1 MTSSVPASPSSSS
14 SGTSRTGSSPVA
26 VAAYALPIIIA
37 SGCLIAI
44 ISFGPRSALGL
55 FFAPMIEARGW
66 SREVAALAIAIQ
78 NLLWGAGQPIAGMV
92 ADRYGTGRVLVAGAV
107 LYCIGLIGTA
117 YVTSGLMLQ
126 LFLGVFLGLGLAA
139 ASFSIVLAAFGR
151 AVTPEKRSIAFGIG
165 TAAGSLGQF
174 LFAPLG
180 LGLIE
185 AFGWDTALVVLGVG
199 MLAIIPLAAALRG
212 RAATHNGPAQSIPQA
227 LREAFG
233 HGSYVLLVIGF
244 FVCGFHVAFITTH
257 LPPFIADMGLSPG
270 WGAWAIALIGLF
282 NIIGSLGAGFLG
294 QRLPKQKSLAFIYL
308 GRSAVILLFILFPVT
323 PASVLVFAAAM
334 GLLWLSTVPFTSG
347 LVAVMFGPRYMA
359 TLFGFVFFSHQI
371 GAFLGVWLGG
381 RLYDQTGSYDMVW
394 WISIGLGVFAAL
406 VHWPISEAPVAR
418 LRTA

>member
-1 MTSSVPASPSSSS
+1 MPASPSKPAA
-14 SGTSRTGSSPVA
+14 SGGQATPVA
-26 VAAYALPIIIA
+26 MAAHALPFIIGA
-37 SGCLIAI
+37 GCLIAI
-44 ISFGPRSALGL
+44 LSFGPRSALGL
-55 FFAPMIEARGW
+55 FFTPMIEARGW

-92 ADRYGTGRVLVAGAV
+92 ADRYGTGRVLVAGAI
-107 LYCIGLIGTA
+107 LYAIGLIGTA
-117 YVTSGLMLQ
+117 SVTSGLMLQ

-180 LGLIE
+180 LALINT
-185 AFGWDTALVVLGVG
+185 FGWDTALIILGVG
-199 MLAIIPLAAALRG
+199 MLAIIPLATALRG
-212 RAATHNGPAQSIPQA
+212 RANTYAGPAQSIPQA
-227 LREAFG
+227 MREAFG

-257 LPPFIADMGLSPG
+257 LPPFIADMGLAPG

-282 NIIGSLGAGFLG
+282 NIVGSLAAGFLG

-308 GRSAVILLFILFPVT
+308 ARSVVILLFILVPVS

-334 GLLWLSTVPFTSG
+334 GLLWLSTVPLTSG

-381 RLYDQTGSYDMVW
+381 RLYDQTGSYDIVW
-394 WISIGLGVFAAL
+394 YISIGLGVFAAA

>member
-1 MTSSVPASPSSSS
+1 MPASPSKSAAA
-14 SGTSRTGSSPVA
+14 GPHATPVA
-26 VAAYALPIIIA
+26 VAAQALPFIIGA
-37 SGCLIAI
+37 GCLIAI
-44 ISFGPRSALGL
+44 LSFGPRSALGL
-55 FFAPMIEARGW
+55 FFTPMIEARGW

-92 ADRYGTGRVLVAGAV
+92 ADRYGTGRVLVAGAI
-107 LYCIGLIGTA
+107 LYAIGLIGTA
-117 YVTSGLMLQ
+117 SVTSGLMLQ

-180 LGLIE
+180 LALID
-185 AFGWDTALVVLGVG
+185 AFGWDTALVILGVG
-199 MLAIIPLAAALRG
+199 MLAIIPLATALRG
-212 RAATHNGPAQSIPQA
+212 RAMVHTGPAQSIPQA
-227 LREAFG
+227 MREAFG

-257 LPPFIADMGLSPG
+257 LPPFIADMGLSAK

-282 NIIGSLGAGFLG
+282 NIIGSLAAGYLG
-294 QRLPKQKSLAFIYL
+294 QKLPKQKSLAFIYL
-308 GRSAVILLFILFPVT
+308 ARSVVILLFILVPVS

-334 GLLWLSTVPFTSG
+334 GLLWLSTVPLTSG

>member
-1 MTSSVPASPSSSS
+1 
-14 SGTSRTGSSPVA
+14 VA
-26 VAAYALPIIIA
+26 VAAYALPVIIA
-37 SGCLIAI
+37 AGCMIAI

-92 ADRYGTGRVLVAGAV
+92 ADRYGTGRVLVAGAI
-107 LYCIGLIGTA
+107 LYAIGLIGTA

-180 LGLIE
+180 LGLID

-199 MLAIIPLAAALRG
+199 MLAIIPLAFALRG
-212 RAATHNGPAQSIPQA
+212 RATAHTGPAQSIPQA

-233 HGSYVLLVIGF
+233 HGSYVLLVVGF

-282 NIIGSLGAGFLG
+282 NIVGSLGAGFLG
-294 QRLPKQKSLAFIYL
+294 QKLPKQKSLAFIYL
-308 GRSAVILLFILFPVT
+308 GRSVVILLFIIFPVT
-323 PASVLVFAAAM
+323 PASVLIFAAAM

-394 WISIGLGVFAAL
+394 WISIGLGVFAAV

>member
-1 MTSSVPASPSSSS
+1 MSASPSKPVAAR
-14 SGTSRTGSSPVA
+14 GPATPVA
-26 VAAYALPIIIA
+26 VAAQALPFIIGA
-37 SGCLIAI
+37 GCLIAI
-44 ISFGPRSALGL
+44 LSFGPRSALGL
-55 FFAPMIEARGW
+55 FLGPMIEARGW
-66 SREVAALAIAIQ
+66 SLEVASLAIAIQ

-92 ADRYGTGRVLVAGAV
+92 ADRYGTGRVLVAGAI
-107 LYCIGLIGTA
+107 LYAIGLIGTA
-117 YVTSGLMLQ
+117 SVTSGLMLQ

-180 LGLIE
+180 LALID
-185 AFGWDTALVVLGVG
+185 AFGWDTALVILGVG
-199 MLAIIPLAAALRG
+199 MLAIIPLATALRG
-212 RAATHNGPAQSIPQA
+212 RGAVHTGPAQSIPQA

-257 LPPFIADMGLSPG
+257 LPSFIADMGLSAK

-282 NIIGSLGAGFLG
+282 NIIGSLGAGYLG

-308 GRSAVILLFILFPVT
+308 GRSAVILAFIAFPVT

-381 RLYDQTGSYDMVW
+381 RVYDQTGSYDLVW
-394 WISIGLGVFAAL
+394 WISIGLGVFAA
-406 VHWPISEAPVAR
+406 VIHWPISEAPVAR
-418 LRTA
+418 LRPA

>member
-1 MTSSVPASPSSSS
+1 MSATPAPSAA
-14 SGTSRTGSSPVA
+14 GRPAAAPVA
-26 VAAYALPIIIA
+26 VAAHALPLIIA
-37 SGCLIAI
+37 AGCLIAI

-66 SREVAALAIAIQ
+66 SREVAALAIALQ

-92 ADRYGTGRVLVAGAV
+92 ADRFGTGRVLVAGAI
-107 LYCIGLIGTA
+107 LYAIGLIGTA

-151 AVTPEKRSIAFGIG
+151 AVSPEKRSIAFGIG

-180 LGLIE
+180 LALIQNL
-185 AFGWDTALVVLGVG
+185 GWDRGLVVLGFG
-199 MLAIIPLAAALRG
+199 MLAIIPLAFVLRG
-212 RAATHNGPAQSIPQA
+212 KATNTGGGPAQSIPQA

-257 LPPFIADMGLSPG
+257 LPPFIADMGLAPI

-282 NIIGSLGAGFLG
+282 NIVGSLGAGFLG
-294 QRLPKQKSLAFIYL
+294 QKLPKQKSLAVIYL
-308 GRSAVILLFILFPVT
+308 LRSVAILAFILVPVS

-347 LVAVMFGPRYMA
+347 LVAGMFGPRYMA

-381 RLYDQTGSYDMVW
+381 RLYDDTGSYDMVW
-394 WISIGLGVFAAL
+394 WISIGLGVFAAI

-418 LRTA
+418 LRPA

>member
-1 MTSSVPASPSSSS
+1 M
-14 SGTSRTGSSPVA
+14 
-26 VAAYALPIIIA
+26 AARALPFIIGA
-37 SGCLIAI
+37 GCLIAI
-44 ISFGPRSALGL
+44 LSFGPRSALGL
-55 FFAPMIEARGW
+55 FFTPMIEARGW

-92 ADRYGTGRVLVAGAV
+92 ADRYGTGRVLVAGAI
-107 LYCIGLIGTA
+107 LYAIGLIGTA
-117 YVTSGLMLQ
+117 SVTSGLMLQ

-180 LGLIE
+180 LALINT
-185 AFGWDTALVVLGVG
+185 FGWDTALIILGVG
-199 MLAIIPLAAALRG
+199 MLAIIPLATALRG
-212 RAATHNGPAQSIPQA
+212 RANTYAGPAQSIPQA
-227 LREAFG
+227 MREAFG

-257 LPPFIADMGLSPG
+257 LPPFIADMGLAPG

-282 NIIGSLGAGFLG
+282 NIVGSLAAGFLG

-308 GRSAVILLFILFPVT
+308 ARSVVILLFILVPVS

-334 GLLWLSTVPFTSG
+334 GLLWLSTVPLTSG

-381 RLYDQTGSYDMVW
+381 RLYDQTGSYDIVW
-394 WISIGLGVFAAL
+394 YISIGLGVFAAA

>member
-1 MTSSVPASPSSSS
+1 
-14 SGTSRTGSSPVA
+14 
-26 VAAYALPIIIA
+26 VAAHALPLIIA
-37 SGCLIAI
+37 AGCLIAI

-66 SREVAALAIAIQ
+66 SREVAALAIALQ

-92 ADRYGTGRVLVAGAV
+92 ADRFGTGRVLVAGAI
-107 LYCIGLIGTA
+107 LYAIGLIGTA

-151 AVTPEKRSIAFGIG
+151 AVSPEKRSIAFGIG

-180 LGLIE
+180 LALIQNL
-185 AFGWDTALVVLGVG
+185 GWDSGLVVLGFG
-199 MLAIIPLAAALRG
+199 MLAIIPLAFVLRG
-212 RAATHNGPAQSIPQA
+212 KAANTGGGPAQSIPQA

-257 LPPFIADMGLSPG
+257 LPPFIADMGLAPI

-282 NIIGSLGAGFLG
+282 NVVGSLGAGFLG
-294 QRLPKQKSLAFIYL
+294 QRLPKQKSLAVIYL
-308 GRSAVILLFILFPVT
+308 LRSVAILAFILVPVS

-347 LVAVMFGPRYMA
+347 LVAGMFGPRYMA

-381 RLYDQTGSYDMVW
+381 RLYDQTGSYDVVW
-394 WISIGLGVFAAL
+394 WISIGLGVFAAI

-418 LRTA
+418 LRPA